1 MLTIML
7 DQLDQH
13 KSYNYTISY
22 CFFYIFFIQT
32 VTRAF
37 GFHMI
42 KSISIKFRQLDSVV
56 VTVAPLGLIGWG
68 FKS

>member
-1 MLTIML
+1 MTKKRVL
-7 DQLDQH
+7 
-13 KSYNYTISY
+13 
-22 CFFYIFFIQT
+22 T

-37 GFHMI
+37 GFHMMI

-68 FKS
+68 SNPELEFT